1 MNIDMLSAHISVA
14 IHPPY
19 SSSEMNVIK
28 LVVIFH
34 KNYTAYYVNVT
45 PTSCIILHRDKITYM
60 TVYLASKY
68 SVNSNIFK
76 AIKMLMRICIHL

>member
-28 LVVIFH
+28 LVIIFH

-45 PTSCIILHRDKITYM
+45 PTS
-60 TVYLASKY
+60 SKY
-68 SVNSNIFK
+68 SVNSKIFK
-76 AIKMLMRICIHL
+76 AVKTLMRICIHS